1 LKGLPPF
8 FLFKKA
14 LNKPLFVVYIDLLFS
29 DLTPP
34 LMEIKMKGYEP
45 KKGFKVFPF
54 LNSLKFLEKAQ
65 HKVCFISS
73 LSWIVKKIGKFF

>member
-1 LKGLPPF
+1 
-8 FLFKKA
+8 
-14 LNKPLFVVYIDLLFS
+14 
-29 DLTPP
+29 
-34 LMEIKMKGYEP
+34 MEIKMKGYEP

-73 LSWIVKKIGKFF
+73 LSWIVKKIEAYSNKQDIGIETPNALLMVSYGRKN